1 MATAAIDPNYMLQTA
16 ADGTA
21 GTYLE
26 ALTAL
31 MGLHN
36 DVGGLDAENAVQA
49 IAAPGAINP
58 SIRNCTVNVDGTDP
72 YTLADGVTLGDEVHV
87 ICIAG
92 ANIPVGTVTPVTRVA
107 GYSNVTAIGAVGD
120 CVSFRWTA
128 TGWFPFAMAGVTL
141 TP

>member
-1 MATAAIDPNYMLQTA
+1 MATSAIDPNNMLQTA

-21 GTYLE
+21 ATYLE
-26 ALTAL
+26 TITTLITV
-31 MGLHN
+31 HN
-36 DVGGLDAENAVQA
+36 GVAGTDAMHAVQA
-49 IAAPGAINP
+49 LVAPGAINP
-58 SIRNCTVNVDGTDP
+58 TIRNVTMNVDGTDA
-72 YTLADGVTLGDEVHV
+72 YTLADGNFLGDEIHI
-87 ICIAG
+87 ICIAQ
-92 ANIPVGTVTPVTRVA
+92 ANTPVATVTPATRVA